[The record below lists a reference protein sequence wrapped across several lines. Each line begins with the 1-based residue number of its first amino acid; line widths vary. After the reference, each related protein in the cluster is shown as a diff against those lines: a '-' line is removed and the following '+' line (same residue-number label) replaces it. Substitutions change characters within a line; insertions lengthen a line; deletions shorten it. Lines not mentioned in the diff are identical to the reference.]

1 MENGLVMS
9 QELKQKQTLSAY
21 QYQSLHILHLGNAQ
35 VGELLKKEYLENP
48 FIEQREGFSGEEYQW
63 LEYYK
68 ANVKETR
75 TIPGNGSGPEAGD
88 ADGDSGKEYGTSGCD
103 WRMDIKEQLYDGRTP
118 ENRRRLL
125 EQMILLLDDHGFLA
139 FSEREGSRLL
149 KIPVKQYRVLRKQRR
164 ELVREGLGGVSL
176 GEA

>member
-68 ANVKETR
+68 SNMKEARAVAGPGAGRMPGTR
-75 TIPGNGSGPEAGD
+75 M
-88 ADGDSGKEYGTSGCD
+88 
-103 WRMDIKEQLYDGRTP
+103 RML
-118 ENRRRLL
+118 
-125 EQMILLLDDHGFLA
+125 
-139 FSEREGSRLL
+139 
-149 KIPVKQYRVLRKQRR
+149 
-164 ELVREGLGGVSL
+164 
-176 GEA
+176 